1 MYDESNEWYEDI
13 YDMSVYDIAELFE
26 KIVKD
31 EVGIT
36 VTFKSIDLEVSIL
49 ED

>member
-1 MYDESNEWYEDI
+1 
-13 YDMSVYDIAELFE
+13 MSSYDIAELFE
-26 KIVKD
+26 KTVKD

-36 VTFKSIDLEVSIL
+36 VTLKAIDLEVSIL